1 MTGSFISCDHTFK
14 VSKNIGM
21 VRPGNEDKFVT
32 QFNNLYIVLNEEGK
46 IVDWRL
52 TKTTSFEE
60 IRELLLQYKSRLEQA
75 NKKLQLICVDDCCK
89 VRNKYESVFESTP
102 VKLDLYHAC
111 QRVCKT
117 VTHINHPLAGSFREE
132 FGLIFRYDNDQGET
146 RSRET
151 PCERKILQNLN
162 SFINRWSKLPNSPLS
177 EETMAEIEKLKKHI
191 EKGCLS
197 GIPPGFGTERNEQ
210 LHRLLN
216 RSMITGATRI
226 SVELA
231 VAILTVLFYYHSS
244 RTSPA
249 KHECN
254 SKVGCSVPIEACI
267 RKSME
272 QEISYSFPFAAAP
285 NVLNTQDQVNDIP
298 PQAISNDDNI
308 IFVAENIEDVYTEFV
323 SKVILDASIE
333 LFKVIT
339 NLEKKNLNRG
349 LKTIDLLT
357 LANMPDVLS
366 NSSVFLKEDDIT
378 INGLVDVLN
387 RNLAAFDLE
396 IEEVIGDGDCAFR
409 SLAKQVVKVSNGDIK
424 FREHVASLGLLK
436 SEDEDTYQLRQLFV
450 DKIEE
455 GDEELLAFLLME
467 ADSGNFHQQVNEF
480 RSPGVFDKMLGDL
493 IMKTCAQVLQAT
505 IMMVTSNESVPW
517 LLFVPDKFSSEQS
530 LFVAFHFYG
539 AGHYDST
546 KKLVEGKETR
556 LNIRLKN
563 CSSSIT

>member
-1 MTGSFISCDHTFK
+1 MIYNHHHKCS
-14 VSKNIGM
+14 
-21 VRPGNEDKFVT
+21 EDKFVT

-60 IRELLLQYKSRLEQA
+60 IREVLQHYKSRLEQA
-75 NKKLQLICVDDCCK
+75 NKKLELICVDDCCK

-117 VTHINHPLAGSFREE
+117 VTHINHPLAGSFRKE
-132 FGLIFRYDNDQGET
+132 FGLIFRYDNDQRET
-146 RSRET
+146 RFRET
-151 PCERKILQNLN
+151 PCEKKILQNLN
-162 SFINRWSKLPNSPLS
+162 AFINRWSKLPNSPLS
-177 EETMAEIEKLKKHI
+177 EETMVEIEKLKKHI
-191 EKGCLS
+191 DKGCLS

-244 RTSPA
+244 RTAAA

-254 SKVGCSVPIEACI
+254 SKVGCAVPIEACT
-267 RKSME
+267 RKSTE
-272 QEISYSFPFAAAP
+272 EENSYSFPFAAAS
-285 NVLNTQDQVNDIP
+285 NVLNTHDQVNDIT
-298 PQAISNDDNI
+298 QHTISNDDNV
-308 IFVAENIEDVYTEFV
+308 IFIAENIEDVYTEFV
-323 SKVILDASIE
+323 SKVILDAANE

-349 LKTIDLLT
+349 FKTLDLLA
-357 LANMPDVLS
+357 LVNMPDVLS
-366 NSSVFLKEDDIT
+366 DSSMFVQEDDT
-378 INGLVDVLN
+378 TVDGFVEVLN

-409 SLAKQVVKVSNGDIK
+409 SLAKQIVKVSTEDSK
-424 FREHVASLGLLK
+424 FRDHVESLGLLK

-450 DKIEE
+450 DKLEE
-455 GDEELLAFLLME
+455 GDEELLAFLPLE
-467 ADSGNFHQQVNEF
+467 ADSGDLQKQANEF

-505 IMMVTSNESVPW
+505 IMMVTSNESIPW
-517 LLFVPDKFSSEQS
+517 LLFVPDRFSSEQT

-546 KKLVEGKETR
+546 KKLVEGKET
-556 LNIRLKN
+556 
-563 CSSSIT
+563 SI